1 MKLDSKVI
9 VLLASLLVAVDAWA
23 GTSRPSSWNYTL
35 MGIGGAAI
43 AFGLSGLLASS
54 IACPPALAIAVLITG
69 AVSVG
74 IGSVDEIHEVV
85 ADTPPKSSFATEV
98 ESWKDVDEQI
108 QRQLY
113 NGTGDRRKSIGSWV
127 RDLFG
132 SKPAN
137 AEELEPLQ
145 PIDKFIAENS
155 SEEIRNREKNK
166 RRRKSD
172 ASKRDRRR
180 RSPSSS
186 SQAKVADPQSDLHS
200 LNLDDPNGDWC
211 KCAVPGCSA
220 NMDVKTGMVI
230 FGCSKCKKVN
240 VKYARMALELE
251 QRMKAAGTTS
261 TWYGPNAEANA
272 RRAASA
278 K

>member
-1 MKLDSKVI
+1 MKLDTKVI
-9 VLLASLLVAVDAWA
+9 VLLACSLMAVDAWA
-23 GTSRPSSWNYTL
+23 GTSRPASWNYTL
-35 MGIGGAAI
+35 MGIGGAAM
-43 AFGLSGLLASS
+43 AFGLAGLLATS

-74 IGSVDEIHEVV
+74 VGSIDEIHEVV
-85 ADTPPKSSFATEV
+85 ADTPPKSSFASEA

-108 QRQLY
+108 QRQLD
-113 NGTGDRRKSIGSWV
+113 NDTGDRRKSIGSWF

-137 AEELEPLQ
+137 AGELDPLQ

-155 SEEIRNREKNK
+155 SEKIRNRDKNRKKDSPK
-166 RRRKSD
+166 RERRQKSH
-172 ASKRDRRR
+172 SQ
-180 RSPSSS
+180 PS
-186 SQAKVADPQSDLHS
+186 QPEATGRQPD

-211 KCAVPGCSA
+211 KCAEPGCSA
-220 NMDVKTGMVI
+220 NMDDKTGLVI
-230 FGCSKCKKVN
+230 FGCTKCKKVN
-240 VKYARMALELE
+240 VMYARMALELE